1 MLAEA
6 IQRAQTWVEQL
17 TEETSAYLLSIILFL
32 IVLFYNLIRDIDG
45 ETVLFV
51 IPLLSLLY
59 GFYVYIVQVY
69 RPIWGSVIG
78 KILISGLVFVGSSF
92 SLALSKLAVN
102 ASLQVPSSPFLSTI
116 SVIAVLV
123 SPLAVTLTF
132 GFLGVI
138 ILPIAMPLFL
148 NDEGTYSAKRII
160 SFWKWKPVESQQIG
174 KLFIRLG
181 ILMFLI
187 SLAWTF
193 NGNNTWYTKKIET
206 FAKWY
211 AYNFDTEAYSHCKL
225 ESGQKVA
232 YIDSGNIVIASVKDS
247 VIKFEV
253 SKCYDSESEI

>member
-1 MLAEA
+1 MFVVQIE
-6 IQRAQTWVEQL
+6 RAKAWLEQL
-17 TEETSAYLLSIILFL
+17 TEETSSYLLSIVLFL

-45 ETVLFV
+45 EKVLFV

-69 RPIWGSVIG
+69 RPVWGSIFG

-116 SVIAVLV
+116 SIIAVLV
-123 SPLAVTLTF
+123 SPFAVTLIF

-138 ILPIAMPLFL
+138 ILPIATPLFL
-148 NDEGTYSAKRII
+148 NDEGTSSVKGTIL
-160 SFWKWKPVESQQIG
+160 FWKWKPVRSQLIG
-174 KLFIRLG
+174 KFMIRFG
-181 ILMFLI
+181 ILMLLI

-193 NGNNTWYTKKIET
+193 NGNNTWYTKKVET

-225 ESGQKVA
+225 ESGQRIA
-232 YIDSGNIVIASVKDS
+232 YIDSSNIIIASEKDS
-247 VIKFEV
+247 VIEFKV
-253 SKCYDSESEI
+253 SKCLDSQ